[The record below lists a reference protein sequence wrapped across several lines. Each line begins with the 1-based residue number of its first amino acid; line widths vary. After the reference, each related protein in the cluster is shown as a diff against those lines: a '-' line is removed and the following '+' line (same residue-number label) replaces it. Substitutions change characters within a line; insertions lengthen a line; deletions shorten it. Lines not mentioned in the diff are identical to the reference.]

1 MTTESRPNLQK
12 FCRPPSKK
20 KKKKRCE
27 TLKHNEIHVY
37 F

>member
-20 KKKKRCE
+20 KKKRCE